1 VNVFVNEMRTRID
14 AYFEIVLRNV
24 RDSIPKAIGFFLV
37 KKSQDVLQFEL
48 YNQVNSNKQ
57 LASALG
63 EPARITER
71 RKALTEVLNTLKNSV
86 KVLQRDP
93 DISANTVGDEEL
105 EAALKAEYMDNKR
118 AASMAQGK
126 GP

>member
-1 VNVFVNEMRTRID
+1 MRQRINE
-14 AYFEIVLRNV
+14 YFEVVLRNIKDAV
-24 RDSIPKAIGFFLV
+24 PKAIGFFLV

-57 LASALG
+57 LAAALG

-93 DISANTVGDEEL
+93 DIASNTIGDEEL
-105 EAALKAEYMDNKR
+105 EAALRAEYAEERVKR
-118 AASMAQGK
+118 NASMAQRPG
-126 GP
+126 GPGQG

>member
-1 VNVFVNEMRTRID
+1 MGGQMQQQQNIPQAKRGVNVFVDEMRTRID
-14 AYFEIVLRNV
+14 AYYEIVLRNV
-24 RDSIPKAIGFFLV
+24 RDSIPKAIGFFMV

-57 LASALG
+57 LAAALG

-71 RKALTEVLNTLKNSV
+71 RKALTDVLSTLKNSV

-93 DISANTVGDEEL
+93 E
-105 EAALKAEYMDNKR
+105 
-118 AASMAQGK
+118 
-126 GP
+126 

>member
-57 LASALG
+57 LAAALG

>member
-1 VNVFVNEMRTRID
+1 
-14 AYFEIVLRNV
+14 
-24 RDSIPKAIGFFLV
+24 
-37 KKSQDVLQFEL
+37 
-48 YNQVNSNKQ
+48 
-57 LASALG
+57 
-63 EPARITER
+63 
-71 RKALTEVLNTLKNSV
+71 LTEVLNTLKNSV

-118 AASMAQGK
+118 ASSMAQGK

>member
-1 VNVFVNEMRTRID
+1 VQRGGNVFVSEMRKRID

-57 LASALG
+57 LSAALG

-71 RKALTEVLNTLKNSV
+71 RKALSDVLATLKNSI

-93 DISANTVGDEEL
+93 E
-105 EAALKAEYMDNKR
+105 
-118 AASMAQGK
+118 
-126 GP
+126 